1 LALKIDSA
9 MDQRTEIETLLHDLG
24 QPLLAIRLNAELL
37 MHSLGES
44 SPDSVRKKIHAIMQA
59 SQESMDIA
67 AQIGVL
73 ENKK

>member
-1 LALKIDSA
+1 
-9 MDQRTEIETLLHDLG
+9 MDQKTQVETLLHDLG

-44 SPDSVRKKIHAIMQA
+44 GSDAVKKKIHAILQA
-59 SQESMDIA
+59 SQESMEIA
-67 AQIGVL
+67 AQLGDL

>member
-1 LALKIDSA
+1 
-9 MDQRTEIETLLHDLG
+9 MDQRSQIETLLHDLG

-44 SPDSVRKKIHAIMQA
+44 GSDAVKKKIRTILQA

-67 AQIGVL
+67 AQLGDL

>member
-1 LALKIDSA
+1 MEQKTQMEA
-9 MDQRTEIETLLHDLG
+9 LLHDLG

-44 SPDSVRKKIHAIMQA
+44 GSDSIKKKIEAILHA
-59 SQESMDIA
+59 SQESMDITA
-67 AQIGVL
+67 KIVSL

>member
-1 LALKIDSA
+1 

-44 SPDSVRKKIHAIMQA
+44 GSDAVKKKIQAILQA
-59 SQESMDIA
+59 SQESMDIS
-67 AQIGVL
+67 AQL
-73 ENKK
+73 SQLNTKK

>member
-1 LALKIDSA
+1 
-9 MDQRTEIETLLHDLG
+9 MDQKTQVETLLHDLG

-44 SPDSVRKKIHAIMQA
+44 GSDSIKKKIHAILQA
-59 SQESMDIA
+59 SQESMEIA
-67 AQIGVL
+67 AQLGDL

>member
-1 LALKIDSA
+1 
-9 MDQRTEIETLLHDLG
+9 MEQRSQTETLLHDLG

-44 SPDSVRKKIHAIMQA
+44 GCDAVKKKILAILQA

-67 AQIGVL
+67 AQLSNLQG
-73 ENKK
+73 KK

>member
-1 LALKIDSA
+1 
-9 MDQRTEIETLLHDLG
+9 MDQKTQMESLLHDLG

-37 MHSLGES
+37 MHALAES
-44 SPDSVRKKIHAIMQA
+44 GSDPIQKKIEAILQA

-67 AQIGVL
+67 AQMSAL